1 MNILDT
7 SDLEFWPREVA
18 IAYSRHLPDV
28 SPAILSSN
36 DRMEFQ
42 TFTNAQ
48 RKIEFLTGR
57 YLFQRLLPR
66 FNLQPEHVQMYKEE
80 KGKPYA
86 LAGDTLVNLSF
97 SHSQDIVACAVS
109 LKYRIGLDVESF
121 KRQINNGVLA
131 RILDEQEWDVIGR
144 DEPLRLWTIKEA
156 VLKCS
161 GHGLQ
166 TVMRNLAIRKY
177 SSNHYLL
184 RFNDENRY
192 EICSF
197 NALNHQIALAYQSTD
212 YKPEN

>member
-18 IAYSRHLPDV
+18 FAYSRYLHDV
-28 SPAILSSN
+28 PLAILSLN
-36 DRMEFQ
+36 DRQEYD
-42 TFTNAQ
+42 TFTNSQ

-57 YLFQRLLPR
+57 YLFHSLLPQ
-66 FNLQPEHVQMYKEE
+66 FNIQPENVEMHKEE

-86 LAGDTLVNLSF
+86 LAGNTLINLSF

-109 LKYRIGLDVESF
+109 LKYRIGLDVESH
-121 KRQINNGVLA
+121 KRQINNGVMA
-131 RILDEQEWDVIGR
+131 RILDEKEWDVIGR

-156 VLKCS
+156 ALKCS

-197 NALNHQIALAYQSTD
+197 TALNHQIALAYQST
-212 YKPEN
+212 YNKPEN